1 MSTPRRRR
9 PPPRRRWP
17 LLLLALAAT
26 ALIFLLG
33 VGLGLTLEERPSP
46 GGELTSVR
54 TLRPLPLP
62 MGTSGG

>member
-1 MSTPRRRR
+1 MSSPRRRR

-17 LLLLALAAT
+17 LLLLALAA
-26 ALIFLLG
+26 AGVIFLLG

-46 GGELTSVR
+46 GGEVTSVR

-62 MGTSGG
+62 TDTSGG